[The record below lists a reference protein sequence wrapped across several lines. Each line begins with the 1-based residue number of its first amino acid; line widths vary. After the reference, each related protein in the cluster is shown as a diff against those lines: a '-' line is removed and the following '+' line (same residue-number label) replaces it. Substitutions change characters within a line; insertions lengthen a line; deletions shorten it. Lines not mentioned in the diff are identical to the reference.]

1 MKKTALYTL
10 LGLLTLSA
18 CNKDEDPIVP
28 SGNYSV
34 LRFDFPQGNHP
45 YDDDIVKIHDIY
57 GTYIIYKDIT
67 PQDLNRQWQGLGTGK
82 LKACDP
88 VPEEDVE
95 FYVDFFKDHV
105 FSYMTPEAA
114 RMALPVKI
122 YCVQNM
128 RDVEIEDSSSPSIKD
143 DGDDD
148 ETSGSGSGT
157 GPIVENSPVSVKTDG
172 FDYWALSFTAEGL
185 ANRDDDALR
194 FARCKFIYV
203 ILKSCYVNGSI
214 KEDLTLRN
222 KITWKN
228 ADGSYRPFDKDR
240 RSADYPWKRG
250 VPDRVVETDFS
261 EVTPLYITEWM
272 KEFTAYSVKNDWF
285 LNYMRLAMFY
295 GRSYVE
301 KKYANYPLVLELYND
316 IVNLMLTE
324 YGIDLEGVYAGP
336 KTQE

>member
-1 MKKTALYTL
+1 MKRTVLYTL
-10 LGLLTLSA
+10 LGLLALSS

-45 YDDDIVKIHDIY
+45 FDDDIVQIHDVY
-57 GTYIIYKDIT
+57 GTYLIYKDIT

-82 LKACDP
+82 LKDCDP

-105 FSYMTPEAA
+105 LSYMTPEAV

-122 YCVQNM
+122 YFVQNL
-128 RDVEIEDSSSPSIKD
+128 RDVEPDSSDSSDSSD
-143 DGDDD
+143 DSGN
-148 ETSGSGSGT
+148 SGSTGT
-157 GPIVENSPVSVKTDG
+157 GPVVDTSPVSVKTDG
-172 FDYWALSFTAEGL
+172 FDYWALSFTPECL
-185 ANRDDDALR
+185 ANRDEAAIR
-194 FARCKFIYV
+194 FARCKFIYI
-203 ILKSCYVNGSI
+203 ILKTCYVNGTI
-214 KEDLTLRN
+214 EEDLSLRN

-228 ADGSYRPFDKDR
+228 ADGTYRPFDKDR

-250 VPDRVVETDFS
+250 IPDRVVETDFT

-285 LNYMRLAMFY
+285 LNYCRLAMYY
-295 GRSYVE
+295 GRDYVE
-301 KKYANYPLVLELYND
+301 TKYANYPLVLELYND
-316 IVNLMLTE
+316 IVELMLVK

-336 KTQE
+336 NTQE